1 MVRRLRGCLLPLV
14 IIFYLG
20 CTESNVSPEVDNV
33 VVEAFLFEGEPVDDI
48 RLVEI
53 LPSASDRKA
62 ILDSLPAK
70 TGAKVTGKAGYV
82 AVLKVP

>member
-1 MVRRLRGCLLPLV
+1 MLTEIKKQLKRHKTVRV
-14 IIFYLG
+14 K
-20 CTESNVSPEVDNV
+20 
-33 VVEAFLFEGEPVDDI
+33 
-48 RLVEI
+48 I

-70 TGAKVTGKAGYV
+70 TGAKVTGKVGYV